1 MLIFLQKPD
10 KQKSADAFVAVGEGM
25 VFDDRNTADV
35 LPVLQCLDTWIKI
48 SAAKGLHYTLQGAF
62 KAVIF
67 FIAEKPGGFLLCY
80 ELLSNFQL
88 TLVFD
93 NASKRL
99 TARSIVVNCVQTFN

>member
-1 MLIFLQKPD
+1 
-10 KQKSADAFVAVGEGM
+10 
-25 VFDDRNTADV
+25 
-35 LPVLQCLDTWIKI
+35 
-48 SAAKGLHYTLQGAF
+48 
-62 KAVIF
+62 
-67 FIAEKPGGFLLCY
+67 LCY